1 MNDRVDHD
9 RLMRYLD
16 GELTAEERL
25 QVEATIERSTELR
38 RELELFRALKRDLA
52 GLSFSVDADR
62 GVWGQVNR
70 RVTRPVG
77 WLLVL
82 VGVALWLGY
91 GSYVFVTTPGQL
103 VPKLA
108 IGAVVIG
115 LFLLLISVLGEQ
127 YRAWTRDPYRNVMR

>member
-16 GELTAEERL
+16 DELAPEERV
-25 QVEATIERSTELR
+25 QVEAEIERSTELR
-38 RELELFRALKRDLA
+38 REMELFRALKRDLT
-52 GLSFSVDADR
+52 GLSFSVDPDT
-62 GVWGQVNR
+62 GVWGVVNR

-77 WLLVL
+77 WLLFL

-91 GSYVFVTTPGQL
+91 ASYVFVTTPGQL
-103 VPKLA
+103 LPKLA

-115 LFLLLISVLGEQ
+115 LFLLLISVLRDQ
-127 YRAWTRDPYRNVMR
+127 YRAWTKDPYRKVMR